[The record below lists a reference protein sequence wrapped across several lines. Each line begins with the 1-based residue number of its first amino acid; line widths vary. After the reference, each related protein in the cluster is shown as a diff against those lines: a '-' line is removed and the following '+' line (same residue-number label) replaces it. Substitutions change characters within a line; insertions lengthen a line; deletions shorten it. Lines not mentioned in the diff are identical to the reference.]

1 MHKIWK
7 SVKSFIKNDNPQAR
21 IKWSLYGRVWREIGR
36 ANWKWLLAGVICTT
50 IAAGAE
56 GFSITLVKQVID
68 RGFIEKNM
76 DSLFL
81 IGLQIIAAFGGK
93 GLFSFLKT
101 LCMTRAGL
109 LGATTLRRKIYRHM
123 LKQPMSYFG
132 RTHTGDIINYF
143 TGMANAVL
151 ALVTDTVIKTV
162 HNVAT
167 IVMMVGLMIWYA
179 PQMTAVLLFLVP
191 AIVVPLT
198 IITRKRRILSRNSF
212 GAEAAAITQISQSIE
227 GVKTIQ
233 AFCSENRE
241 QQCMNHIEDE
251 RVSLGMK
258 HATLSGMQSPILET
272 MISFGLFMA
281 LMVGGYFI
289 ANGSI
294 STGDFAAFL
303 LALTAA
309 YQPAKSL
316 TNVNGGVQT
325 GLIAAE
331 NLFDFLDTQ
340 PELQDAPQ
348 ATELVKGPMQVELD
362 HVFFGYDRSD
372 GEVLRDVSLVVQP
385 GKTCAL
391 VGPSGGGKTTIF
403 NLLQRFYDTWGG
415 SVKINGTDIRSFTLH
430 SLRANIATVS
440 QDVFLFAGTI
450 ADNIKY
456 GAPDATMEQIEEAAR
471 AANAHDFI
479 MSFPNGYNQDVG
491 ERGTALSGGQKQRI
505 AIARAIL
512 KDAPILLLDEAT
524 SALDTES
531 EKLIQQALKKL
542 MRGRTTFVI
551 AHRLTTILDSDIIC
565 VIKCGQI
572 VERGTDAEL
581 SAHDGEYK
589 KLKDIQ
595 FKNITEQPEEC
606 PVDALSAEENAE

>member
-7 SVKSFIKNDNPQAR
+7 NLKSFIKNDNPQTR

-50 IAAGAE
+50 IAAAAE
-56 GFSITLVKQVID
+56 GFSITLVKKVID
-68 RGFIEKNM
+68 QGFIEKNM
-76 DSLFL
+76 ESLFV
-81 IGLQIIAAFGGK
+81 IGLQIIAAFGAK
-93 GLFSFLKT
+93 GLFTFMKT
-101 LCMTRAGL
+101 LAMTHAGL
-109 LGATTLRRKIYRHM
+109 MGATTLRRKLYRHM
-123 LKQPMSYFG
+123 LKQPMGYFSK
-132 RTHTGDIINYF
+132 THTGDLINYF
-143 TGMANAVL
+143 TGMASAVL
-151 ALVTDTVIKTV
+151 SLVTDTVIKIV
-162 HNVAT
+162 HNTAT
-167 IVMMVGLMIWYA
+167 IIMMVGLMVWYA

-191 AIVVPLT
+191 AVVVPLT
-198 IITRKRRILSRNSF
+198 IITRKRRKIARNTF
-212 GAEAAAITQISQSIE
+212 GADASSITQISQSIE

-233 AFCSENRE
+233 AFCAEDKE
-241 QQCMNHIEDE
+241 QQNMNAIEDR
-251 RVSLGMK
+251 RVSLGMRQ
-258 HATLSGMQSPILET
+258 ATLSGMQSPILEA
-272 MISFGLFMA
+272 MISVGLFMA
-281 LMVGGYFI
+281 LMSGGYFI

-316 TNVNGGVQT
+316 TNVNGGIQT

-331 NLFDFLDTQ
+331 SLFEFLDTK
-340 PELQDAPQ
+340 PELTDAPDAIDLQ
-348 ATELVKGPMQVELD
+348 KSPMNVSLD
-362 HVFFGYDRSD
+362 HVSFGYDRAD
-372 GEVLRDVSLVVQP
+372 GEILRNVTLDVP
-385 GKTCAL
+385 AGKTCAL

-415 SVKINGTDIRSFTLH
+415 AVKINGRDIRSYTLH
-430 SLRANIATVS
+430 SLRNNIATVS

-456 GAPDATMEQIEEAAR
+456 GCPNATMAQVKAAAR

-479 MSFPNGYNQDVG
+479 MTFPNGYEQNVG
-491 ERGTALSGGQKQRI
+491 ERGSALSGGQKQRI

-531 EKLIQQALKKL
+531 EKLIQQALKEL

-551 AHRLTTILDSDIIC
+551 AHRLTTILDADIIC
-565 VIKCGQI
+565 VVKCGQI

-581 SAHDGEYK
+581 SARDGEYK

-595 FKNITEQPEEC
+595 FRKVTEKPEDC
-606 PVDALSAEENAE
+606 PAE